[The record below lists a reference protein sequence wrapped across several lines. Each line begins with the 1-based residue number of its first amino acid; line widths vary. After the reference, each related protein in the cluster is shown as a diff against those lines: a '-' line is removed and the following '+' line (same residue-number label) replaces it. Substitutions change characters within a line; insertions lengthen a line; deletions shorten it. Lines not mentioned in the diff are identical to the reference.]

1 MQNSIAMNSDI
12 KALLTLWLLKTG
24 TNAQEIHTA
33 LQVAAASRVMVAE
46 ENGDSSRNE
55 DAAIVPHNVS
65 KLRPASDVLAAARK
79 QQQQADAMN
88 SDIKAL
94 LTLSLLKIGATSNEI
109 QTALRLAAASRAAT
123 GEERAEPARTEPVRV
138 EAPAKPEP
146 GAEAMLA
153 ASLGPIPAAVNDTA
167 PAAVAAS
174 MPAPASMKQTVRNDQ
189 LSPISI
195 HEFAAA

>member
-46 ENGDSSRNE
+46 ENAGPSRE
-55 DAAIVPHNVS
+55 EAAPTPNNVA
-65 KLRPASDVLAAARK
+65 KFRPASEALAVARR
-79 QQQQADAMN
+79 QSQQADAMN

-109 QTALRLAAASRAAT
+109 QTALRLAAASRVAAS
-123 GEERAEPARTEPVRV
+123 EERAEPARSETPVQREPI
-138 EAPAKPEP
+138 ADTT
-146 GAEAMLA
+146 LA
-153 ASLGPIPAAVNDTA
+153 AAGVGPIPAAVNDTA
-167 PAAVAAS
+167 PAVAAS
-174 MPAPASMKQTVRNDQ
+174 EPISVSAKQSLRNDQ
-189 LSPISI
+189 LAPISI

>member
-1 MQNSIAMNSDI
+1 MQNSVAMNSDI

-46 ENGDSSRNE
+46 ENAGPLRTE
-55 DAAIVPHNVS
+55 EATVVPNNIA
-65 KLRPASDVLAAARK
+65 KFRPASEAMAVARK

-109 QTALRLAAASRAAT
+109 QTALRLAAASRVAVA
-123 GEERAEPARTEPVRV
+123 EERVEAARTEAQIRP
-138 EAPAKPEP
+138 EPAAEAAPAPTV
-146 GAEAMLA
+146 
-153 ASLGPIPAAVNDTA
+153 GPVPAAVNDTA
-167 PAAVAAS
+167 PAPVAA
-174 MPAPASMKQTVRNDQ
+174 AIAASSTVKQSVRNDQ
-189 LSPISI
+189 LAPISI